1 MKSGNR
7 GVFACVALVTGLLV
21 ASCGGKYGNIVFDA
35 QTKIFS
41 ALQGQGVYERDNLPE
56 DNPPTPDR
64 IKGWFD
70 IVGGTYRH
78 IVNEDRDNRT
88 DPQYK
93 IERGDSIAFF
103 FDAKIFSGSQFES
116 MTTFYTNIEARIQRI
131 AGNNPQ
137 FDPSFWPTVPLRI
150 KVGEDTRILKSLHEA
165 LVGCM
170 AGDGDPDN
178 DEEPDGIASDQVRV
192 YLTPDIAFGDKIVY
206 NVPANSTLVFEITDI
221 VIIR

>member
-1 MKSGNR
+1 
-7 GVFACVALVTGLLV
+7 
-21 ASCGGKYGNIVFDA
+21 
-35 QTKIFS
+35 
-41 ALQGQGVYERDNLPE
+41 
-56 DNPPTPDR
+56 
-64 IKGWFD
+64 
-70 IVGGTYRH
+70 VGGAYRH
-78 IVNEDRDNRT
+78 IVNEDRDNRSGS
-88 DPQYK
+88 QYK

-103 FDAKIFSGSQFES
+103 FDGKIFSGSQFES

-131 AGNNPQ
+131 TGGNPQ
-137 FDPSFWPTVPLRI
+137 FDPSYWPTVPLRI
-150 KVGEDTRILKSLHEA
+150 KVGEDSRILKSLQEA

-170 AGDGDPDN
+170 AGDGDPAN